1 MSLSKGQL
9 VYLDE
14 SGIDMNICQDK
25 GWSEIGKILLGK
37 RSGKYYQRTNI
48 LSALNNNNSIAPFI
62 FTGTCN
68 TTLFNE
74 WVRQQLLKEL
84 TAGQVVIMDNASF
97 HKSTKT
103 KELIESVGAR
113 IIFLPP
119 YSPDLNPYYYP
130 QI

>member
-37 RSGKYYQRTNI
+37 KSGKYYQRTNI

-68 TTLFNE
+68 T
-74 WVRQQLLKEL
+74 
-84 TAGQVVIMDNASF
+84 IS
-97 HKSTKT
+97 
-103 KELIESVGAR
+103 LI
-113 IIFLPP
+113 
-119 YSPDLNPYYYP
+119 
-130 QI
+130 